1 MNEHQRQEF
10 FEFLDELRESG
21 VVNMYGAAPYL
32 QREFGIHNKITAYR
46 ILDDWMQSFAERQE
60 RSA

>member
-10 FEFLDELRESG
+10 FEFLDELRDSG

-32 QREFGIHNKITAYR
+32 QREFGIHNKIDAYR
-46 ILDDWMQSFAERQE
+46 ILEAWMDSYETRHPTG
-60 RSA
+60 